1 MACDIGNQLCSGC
14 QRAEPSMY
22 CSCLSSRTYL
32 CDRCFGP
39 HRSKYPGL
47 LHTAV
52 PVEVVDFSR
61 YQQRCKGFTQGR
73 EELQQNITRIDLC
86 CAEVSSEVEAL
97 INRVRRFRDDFLR
110 DMQNW
115 KVKLSGQINES
126 IAEVETT
133 LVQEEVKLRGSYSA
147 ALRDYSPGCL
157 VLFTFEIDSRQVEA
171 CLPNLV
177 KTHLSQTKFPAPEV
191 KSEGTEIF
199 WITES
204 NIQWFDIS
212 TLQWHTP
219 VPLHS
224 RIQANKGSRWA
235 IVDATRVALCGGGLG
250 EA

>member
-1 MACDIGNQLCSGC
+1 MAYDIGNQLCSGC

-32 CDRCFGP
+32 CDRCFSL

-73 EELQQNITRIDLC
+73 EELQQNITRIDQC
-86 CAEVSSEVEAL
+86 CAQISNEVETL
-97 INRVRRFRDDFLR
+97 ITRVRHFRDDFLKE
-110 DMQNW
+110 MQNW
-115 KVKLSGQINES
+115 KAKLSDQIYAS
-126 IAEVETT
+126 IAEAEAT
-133 LVQEEVKLRGSYSA
+133 LVQDDVKLRGSYSA
-147 ALRDYSPGCL
+147 ALRNYSPGSL
-157 VLFTFEIDSRQVEA
+157 VLFTYEIDSRQVEA
-171 CLPNLV
+171 CLPTLI
-177 KTHLSQTKFPAPEV
+177 KTQFSQTKFPVPEV
-191 KSEGTEIF
+191 RSERTEIF

-204 NIQWFDIS
+204 NIQWFDLC
-212 TLQWHTP
+212 TLQWHAP

-235 IVDATRVALCGGGLG
+235 IVDATRVTLCGGGQG